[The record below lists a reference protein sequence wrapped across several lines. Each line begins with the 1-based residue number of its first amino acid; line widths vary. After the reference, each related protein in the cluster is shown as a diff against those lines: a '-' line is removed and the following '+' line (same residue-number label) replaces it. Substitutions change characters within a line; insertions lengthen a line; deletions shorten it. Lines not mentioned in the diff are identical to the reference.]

1 VAWAAGFLY
10 TGPHGADA
18 NVIRIIVIA
27 GLAAVI
33 VSLFSALYYLYHDR
47 GHGTRMVKMLAVRVA
62 LSAGLVA
69 FLVIAYWM
77 GWIAP
82 TGLR

>member
-1 VAWAAGFLY
+1 VKF
-10 TGPHGADA
+10 
-18 NVIRIIVIA
+18 IVIA
-27 GLAAVI
+27 GLVAVI
-33 VSLFSALYYLYHDR
+33 ASLFSALYFLYHDR

-62 LSAGLVA
+62 LSASLVA
-69 FLVIAYWM
+69 FLVLSYWM